1 MFLMIFSLFVYISA
15 PHTSPFRGGGNYTMR
30 EDILHDWWFLQCL
43 SVLGLI
49 RWFLQCLSVL
59 GLIIE
64 LNIRV
69 GINLN
74 LKSDKSRDHF
84 GEHDQK

>member
-1 MFLMIFSLFVYISA
+1 MYITYDFDDFLFIYSLFMYISV
-15 PHTSPFRGGGNYTMR
+15 PHTSSFRGVDGNYTMR

-49 RWFLQCLSVL
+49 
-59 GLIIE
+59 IE
-64 LNIRV
+64 LIIRV

>member
-1 MFLMIFSLFVYISA
+1 
-15 PHTSPFRGGGNYTMR
+15 MR

-43 SVLGLI
+43 SA
-49 RWFLQCLSVL
+49 L

-64 LNIRV
+64 LNIRF

-74 LKSDKSRDHF
+74 LKSDKSCDHF
-84 GEHDQK
+84 GERDQK

>member
-1 MFLMIFSLFVYISA
+1 MILMIFSLLILYLCIYLCRI
-15 PHTSPFRGGGNYTMR
+15 HHHLGGVVITQR

-43 SVLGLI
+43 SV
-49 RWFLQCLSVL
+49 F

-64 LNIRV
+64 FNIRV

-74 LKSDKSRDHF
+74 LKSDKSHDHF
-84 GEHDQK
+84 GERGQK